1 MTDILELQAISK
13 TYATGDCPAVD
24 QVSFVCKR
32 GQITAVIGSSG
43 SGKTTLLRIIAGLE
57 LPDSGHITLNGETI
71 AGPTKHV
78 APENRDCTLV
88 FQDYALF
95 PNMTVGKNVAF
106 GKSSKKQPERI
117 QQLLELAR
125 IKELEER
132 YPHQIS
138 GGEQQRVA
146 LVRALATNPSL
157 ILLDEPLS
165 HLDPELRGSVRCDL
179 VNIFKE
185 TETTALFVSHDT
197 EDALTMADQVVV
209 LQEGAIAQVGSPL
222 EIYSKPVSRYVAL
235 LFGKTNLISTKL
247 IPDLDHHFTDQK
259 SGEKVVSI
267 RPHQWRKV
275 ESPLEEKTPT
285 FSGKITSVISKGTH
299 QEIGL
304 DTESLLLTIN
314 FPAKQTA
321 EVGAMMTVA
330 YDETA

>member
-13 TYATGDCPAVD
+13 TYGTEDLPAVD
-24 QVSFVCKR
+24 RVSFSCGLGK
-32 GQITAVIGSSG
+32 ITAVIGSSG

-57 LPDSGHITLNGETI
+57 LPDSGQITLNGETI
-71 AGPTKHV
+71 TGPIKHV

-95 PNMTVGKNVAF
+95 PNMTVRKNVAF

-117 QQLLELAR
+117 EQLLELTR

-165 HLDPELRGSVRCDL
+165 HLDPELRDSVRREL

-185 TETTALFVSHDT
+185 TGTTALFVSHDT

-209 LQEGAIAQVGSPL
+209 LKQGAIAQVGSPL
-222 EIYSKPVSRYVAL
+222 EIYSKPVNRYVAM
-235 LFGKTNLISTKL
+235 LFGKTNLIPHKL
-247 IPDLDHHFTDQK
+247 IPESDHHFTDGQ
-259 SGEKVVSI
+259 SGQKVVSI

-275 ESPLEEKTPT
+275 ESYWEEKAPA
-285 FSGKITSVISKGTH
+285 FSGTITSVIPKGTH
-299 QEIGL
+299 KEVGL
-304 DTESLLLTIN
+304 DTGSIFLTIN
-314 FPAKQTA
+314 LPTKQSAK
-321 EVGAMMTVA
+321 VGGIMAVA
-330 YDETA
+330 YDESA